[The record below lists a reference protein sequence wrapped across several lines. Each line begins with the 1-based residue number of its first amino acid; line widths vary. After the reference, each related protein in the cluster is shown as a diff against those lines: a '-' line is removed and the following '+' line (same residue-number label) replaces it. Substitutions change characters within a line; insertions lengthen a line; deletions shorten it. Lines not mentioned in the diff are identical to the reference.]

1 MCAVSEYMAFFISV
15 HSVFT
20 YKADRRAAGF
30 GNVEALCSRDPN
42 DTPPCTKCTRQH
54 NDLKE
59 NTILGMRIPRDNISQ
74 YHRDICGRLF
84 SCPYVLI

>member
-1 MCAVSEYMAFFISV
+1 MAFFISV

-42 DTPPCTKCTRQH
+42 DTPPFTKCTRQH

-59 NTILGMRIPRDNISQ
+59 NTILGMRIPRITLPNTTGIFVEGCSV
-74 YHRDICGRLF
+74 
-84 SCPYVLI
+84 VLI